1 MVPTVHTAP
10 TEACVPRS
18 VASTRE
24 TRGGFSLV
32 EVSLATAISS
42 FALLVIFGLVVP
54 GLNVFRGAIDTTVT
68 AQIAQRIITDAEQT
82 DFDLLLA
89 EGENTGAQFFNLPV
103 RYFDEQ
109 GTELLPTAANAE
121 ADSLYQVLVRGSL
134 PGPRDV
140 GSAGS
145 GFTSLPGKAGE
156 ARFEPRDSVFLTVQV
171 ARKGGMAPLDKGE
184 HSLWK
189 TQQTVPISTFRSVL
203 TRNGYNVK
211 KTL

>member
-1 MVPTVHTAP
+1 M
-10 TEACVPRS
+10 
-18 VASTRE
+18 
-24 TRGGFSLV
+24 V

-89 EGENTGAQFFNLPV
+89 EGEKDGAQFFNLPI

-109 GTELLPTAANAE
+109 GAELLPTAGNAE

-134 PGPRDV
+134 PGPRDI
-140 GSAGS
+140 GGAGA
-145 GFTSLPGKAGE
+145 GFTSLPANQGAV
-156 ARFEPRDSVFLTVQV
+156 RFEPRDSVFLTVQV
-171 ARKGGMAPLDKGE
+171 ARKGGLAPMDKGE
-184 HSLWK
+184 NSLWK